1 MPIRSSEAFQEVEQ
15 LLRTRSTARQESKET
30 ALGGNGTRWNLMGW
44 IYIYI
49 TTVITLPNSLLLVTL
64 TNFLKQV
71 SSEAF
76 KLQRKLLES
85 SQHRIGAVWTRRWGC
100 ASAPESHHYPTDAF
114 EQGDGRTIGFYFFE
128 FWLELIFYHWPLYS
142 PFKQIMIEE
151 MIETVFS

>member
-1 MPIRSSEAFQEVEQ
+1 MMDNVGVHLFPMLDFWTGEFIVHFVTLVWRSCKATS
-15 LLRTRSTARQESKET
+15 
-30 ALGGNGTRWNLMGW
+30 
-44 IYIYI
+44 
-49 TTVITLPNSLLLVTL
+49 VITLPNLLLLVTL
-64 TNFLKQV
+64 TLISSNKYKQV

-100 ASAPESHHYPTDAF
+100 ASASESHHYPTVAF
-114 EQGDGRTIGFYFFE
+114 EQGEGRTIGFYFFE
-128 FWLELIFYHWPLYS
+128 FWLEQIIYHWPLYS

>member
-1 MPIRSSEAFQEVEQ
+1 LQSNNCNH
-15 LLRTRSTARQESKET
+15 TAKFIAVGDS
-30 ALGGNGTRWNLMGW
+30 
-44 IYIYI
+44 
-49 TTVITLPNSLLLVTL
+49 NS
-64 TNFLKQV
+64 NFLKQV

-100 ASAPESHHYPTDAF
+100 ASAPESHHYPTVAF
-114 EQGDGRTIGFYFFE
+114 EQGEGRTIGFYFFE
-128 FWLELIFYHWPLYS
+128 FWLELIIYYWPLYS